1 MNVTALKRYIPAYTK
16 SIRTYSSKA
25 VNVSFDKY
33 ALKPSQEPPVLIC
46 HGLFGSKQNWTSL
59 AKAMS
64 NRLSRDVYTI
74 DLRNHG
80 DSPHTAEHTY
90 DAMTKDLMAFI
101 DQQNLKNPI
110 LLGHSMG
117 GKAVMNTALACPDLV
132 SKLIV
137 VDMPPVAM
145 KLARN
150 FSNYITAMKAIEEA
164 NPSKQSEADQILSQ
178 YESNVGVRMF
188 LLTNLKRMSDGALR
202 FRIPYDVLGKSLEN
216 IGGFHVPEN
225 AFYKGETLFIAG
237 GASPY
242 LRPFHEQE
250 RQIKQLFPNSKL
262 EVVEDAGHWVHA
274 EKPDAV
280 LNLITSFVLDQ

>member
-1 MNVTALKRYIPAYTK
+1 MNVKAIKKCIPICAK
-16 SIRTYSSKA
+16 SARSFSSKA
-25 VNVSFDKY
+25 VNVSFEKFS
-33 ALKPSQEPPVLIC
+33 LKPSQEPPVLIC
-46 HGLFGSKQNWTSL
+46 HGLFGSKQNWSSL

-64 NRLSRDVYTI
+64 NRLSRDIYTI

-90 DAMTKDLMAFI
+90 NAMTEDLQTFI
-101 DQQNLKNPI
+101 DHHDIKQPI

-117 GKAVMNTALACPDLV
+117 GKAVMNTALNCPDIA

-150 FSNYITAMKAIEEA
+150 FSNYVAAMKAIERA
-164 NPSKQSEADQILSQ
+164 NPSKQSEADKILSQ

-188 LLTNLKRMSDGALR
+188 LLTNLKRMSDGTLR
-202 FRIPYDVLGKSLEN
+202 FRIPYEILGNSLDN
-216 IGGFHVPEN
+216 IGSFQVPEN

-237 GASPY
+237 GESPY
-242 LRPFHEQE
+242 LPPFHEKE
-250 RQIKQLFPNSKL
+250 KQIKRLFPNSKL
-262 EVVEDAGHWVHA
+262 EVVDGAGHWVHA

-280 LNLITSFVLDQ
+280 LNLITSFVK